1 MPKVEGHCF
10 QGLYWQLEEMLHE
23 SIAPE
28 IVRGASTVPP
38 AVEDCLVL
46 IHSAHHMFR
55 VAGPSEECLHYAET
69 ACEMIF
75 SLSHIIKNRVDP
87 FAKKKFTSLVFKL
100 EYMLEAIVTAC
111 MDIGKSEST
120 YIEIA
125 ESVKARLIELEN
137 IENASMNH

>member
-1 MPKVEGHCF
+1 
-10 QGLYWQLEEMLHE
+10 MLLLLAPFPPSLFFSPSLSPSLSP
-23 SIAPE
+23 SIYK
-28 IVRGASTVPP
+28 RSLSTRR
-38 AVEDCLVL
+38 D
-46 IHSAHHMFR
+46 S
-55 VAGPSEECLHYAET
+55 
-69 ACEMIF
+69 EMIF
-75 SLSHIIKNRVDP
+75 SLSHTIKNRVDP

-125 ESVKARLIELEN
+125 ESVKARLSDLEK